1 MNLAGT
7 YSIPT
12 SAPTVWQGM
21 NDPAL
26 LKRCIHVCES
36 FERVS
41 DALFV
46 AVLRFKLGPLKV
58 RFTIDVTI
66 AAADPPHSYHLLA
79 EGRGGLAG
87 LGRGR
92 TEVTLTTEDASHTQL
107 AFTAEATFEG
117 AVARL
122 AGRIMEGTAMR
133 YADEFFAAFS
143 REVSAAAY

>member
-12 SAPTVWQGM
+12 STSTVWQGM

-41 DALFV
+41 EALFV

-58 RFTIDVTI
+58 RFTIDITI
-66 AAADPPHSYHLLA
+66 AEANPPQSYHLLA

-92 TEVTLTTEDASHTQL
+92 AEVALTPEDETHTQL

-117 AVARL
+117 TVARL

-133 YADEFFAAFS
+133 YADEFFSAFS
-143 REVSAAAY
+143 HEVSAAVY

>member
-7 YSIPT
+7 YLIPT
-12 SAPTVWQGM
+12 SAQKVWQGM

-36 FERVS
+36 FEKTS
-41 DALFV
+41 DSLFV

-58 RFTIDVTI
+58 RFTIDITI
-66 AAADPPHSYHLLA
+66 AAANPPHAYHLLA

-87 LGRGR
+87 LGRGLAQ
-92 TEVTLTTEDASHTQL
+92 VALTAESENSTRL
-107 AFTAEATFEG
+107 AFKAEAEFEG
-117 AVARL
+117 AVAKL